1 MLPFQNGNPRAVFAR
16 VMLGRAAVAMWWDI
30 APELKEE
37 WEDWHTHEHMP
48 ERLGIP
54 GFLRGT
60 RCIARS
66 GEPSYFILYEAAS
79 LTTIT
84 GGAYVERL
92 NHPTP
97 WSLKMMPQ
105 HRNMVRSLCR
115 VRASFGG
122 GLARAVATIRFSPA
136 PRNGARLLKWL
147 ATDALPG
154 LPGRKGLAA
163 AHLLES
169 QPMAGLPQTTE
180 QKIRG
185 ADKIADWVLLVC
197 GYDAEAVEASAREL
211 AAETLVAH
219 GASPTVIAASYC
231 PAYCLIPRDLAH

>member
-1 MLPFQNGNPRAVFAR
+1 M

-30 APELKEE
+30 PPELKAEF
-37 WEDWHTHEHMP
+37 EDWHSHEHMP

-66 GEPSYFILYEAAS
+66 GEPSYFVLYEASNLAA
-79 LTTIT
+79 IT
-84 GGAYVERL
+84 AGAYLERL

-97 WSLKMMPQ
+97 WSLKMMPH

-122 GLARAVATIRFSPA
+122 GLARAVATIRFSLS
-136 PRNGARLLKWL
+136 PRNGRPLLKWL
-147 ATDALPG
+147 SAEAMPN
-154 LPGRKGLAA
+154 LPGRKGLTA

-169 QPMAGLPQTTE
+169 QPVTAMPQTSE
-180 QKIRG
+180 QRIRG
-185 ADKIADWVLLVC
+185 GDAAADRILLIC
-197 GYDAEAVEASAREL
+197 GYDVEAVQAAANEL
-211 AAETLVAH
+211 AAETLAAH
-219 GASPTVIAASYC
+219 GALPSATAETYYS
-231 PAYCLIPRDLAH
+231 AYSLIPRDLGR